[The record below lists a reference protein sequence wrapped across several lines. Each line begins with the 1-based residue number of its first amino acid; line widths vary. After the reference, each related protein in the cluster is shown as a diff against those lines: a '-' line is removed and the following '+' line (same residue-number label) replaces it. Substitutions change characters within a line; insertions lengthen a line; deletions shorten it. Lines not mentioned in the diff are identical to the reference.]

1 MIDADLPAE
10 LAATDWG
17 SEPRHGEPEPT
28 FADVEAAAD
37 VIAAWLTPTPLIR
50 HPLLNERAGCDLW
63 VKLENAQPVGSFKI
77 RGTLNFLA
85 GLSPDIRERGLV
97 TATRGNFGQSLAR
110 AAALYGTKCTIFVP
124 VGNNPGKNAAMRA
137 TGVQLIEQGH
147 DFDAAWDAA
156 ARHARAHNQLC
167 VHPARHQAI
176 VAGQGTVVLEMVR
189 QVSRPFSAIIV
200 PVGGGSLAAAT
211 AIVVRKLS
219 PATRIIAVQ
228 AENAPA
234 FHHAWH
240 SGENRAFAAAP
251 TIADGLATR
260 VPVSYTL
267 SVLRALVDDFITV
280 TEAEIESAIRLY
292 LETVHQLAEGGGAA
306 ALAAACK
313 LAEELR
319 GQRVGVVLTGGNI
332 DTATLRQV
340 LAHEPSRHHPLAMP
354 MFPVDSLDYGT
365 R

>member
-1 MIDADLPAE
+1 MIDAGLPAE

-17 SEPRHGEPEPT
+17 AEPGHGDPEPA

-85 GLSPDIRERGLV
+85 GLSPEVRARGLV

-110 AAALYGTKCTIFVP
+110 AAALYGAQCTIFVP
-124 VGNNPGKNAAMRA
+124 RGNNPGKNEAMRA
-137 TGVQLIEQGH
+137 TGAQLMEQGH

-156 ARHARAHNQLC
+156 ARYARQHQRLC

-176 VAGQGTVVLEMVR
+176 VAGQGTVALEMIR
-189 QVSRPFSAIIV
+189 QVSRPFSTLIV
-200 PVGGGSLAAAT
+200 PVGGGSLAAGT
-211 AIVVRKLS
+211 ALVARKLS

-251 TIADGLATR
+251 TIADGLASR
-260 VPVSYTL
+260 VPVSYTMSL
-267 SVLRALVDDFITV
+267 LRALVDDFITV
-280 TEAEIESAIRLY
+280 TEAEIEAAIRLY
-292 LETVHQLAEGGGAA
+292 LETVHQLAEGGGAPPVGRAGHHRARGRGPRGGGGGRGRRRPRPQPAGHRAHGVGA
-306 ALAAACK
+306 A
-313 LAEELR
+313 
-319 GQRVGVVLTGGNI
+319 G
-332 DTATLRQV
+332 
-340 LAHEPSRHHPLAMP
+340 P
-354 MFPVDSLDYGT
+354 
-365 R
+365 